1 MNNVVMIKNVRGYVG
16 ENNVAYLNLE
26 DVARGLGF
34 EKKEFKNGKEYKSI
48 RWSRIYDYLKSEGFD
63 QEWSKE
69 DFIPE
74 NVFYS
79 LCMIANSDIAKQFRR
94 VVCDE
99 ILPSIRKNG
108 AYVTDVTLEQMIS
121 DPDFAIKLLTKLKE
135 EKEEKRRLE
144 QKIAEDKHLVE
155 FANQVGDSEHLV
167 LVREFAKMMADEDI
181 NIGERRLY
189 QWLRDNGYVFK
200 GSTEP
205 MQRAVDNG
213 YLTVVER
220 IVHTKNGPL
229 LSKVTKI
236 TGKGQ
241 LYFAKKLRE
250 YFVD

>member
-1 MNNVVMIKNVRGYVG
+1 MIKNVRGYVG

-34 EKKEFKNGKEYKSI
+34 VKKDKKGDKEYV
-48 RWSRIYDYLKSEGFD
+48 RINKQIVKNWLMDFGIINSE
-63 QEWSKE
+63 EPLLE
-69 DFIPE
+69 FIPE
-74 NVFYS
+74 NVFYK
-79 LCMIANSDIAKQFRR
+79 LCMKANNEVARKFQDL
-94 VVCDE
+94 VCDE

-121 DPDFAIKLLTKLKE
+121 NPDFAIKLLTKLKE
-135 EKEEKRRLE
+135 EKEEKRKLE

-167 LVREFAKMMADEDI
+167 LVREFAKMMADENI

-205 MQRAVDNG
+205 IQRAVDNG

-220 IVHTKNGPL
+220 IVQTKNGPL

-250 YFVD
+250 HFVD